1 MNIILLKMRKLLL
14 IVVVI
19 SFFSCS
25 KQEDYSIDGRQANG
39 LTQIELKQNEKNA
52 FASALAKALEKNEN
66 LRAFIKAEALKM
78 FDNDYDVLYHL
89 VKNEKIDGNK
99 TFRTL
104 LLREFKDEEDLK
116 VIENKYPLLTIFVPT
131 LPSDSFSAESW
142 DIINEIP
149 SVAYVKQNMVNIV
162 DGDDNILVLKKT
174 QIPGFPVVVI
184 KNNERVVTE
193 SNMEKGSN
201 TQSKSKNLL
210 SKNGMNYG
218 FLDDAFNGILKKENK
233 KKDQVQERVTY
244 SIDQRLRDA
253 YNIYK
258 EVDGWHRDFI
268 YYGLTP
274 SNTKGQFNYDFQE
287 NITYFKLNGNPES
300 VYKKL
305 SDQREDPLIIDEI
318 RENETVPKFGGD
330 NITEVHLTPES
341 KTWTEGYYEFKVKSL
356 INAKNGVGTEIVT
369 YFSAQPYELFNLN
382 YSRSVVLWST
392 PNSYYNTYML
402 IFELESIELKG
413 KSLNIPIFNW
423 DLNQYASSI
432 KIEIE
437 EVDLSETTTITDTR
451 SVKFA
456 NNFSIDGGILKKI
469 GLKYGSTLETNATH
483 TIQKTFTQGNDQLGS
498 VIINFAD
505 DVIIDKKNV
514 LGLNR
519 YVTRTYSTG
528 WFQLSLEPKR
538 VQ

>member
-1 MNIILLKMRKLLL
+1 MRKLLL